1 MIKHEKEILHYIN
14 QFESSKTDWR
24 GDPSWLKK
32 LRQNAIES
40 FAKGGFP
47 TRKDEDWKHTNVTPI
62 AQIPFIRDG
71 VYSSLT
77 PKEIAPLIFE
87 GTHLFVFVNGH
98 YVPCFSERLPLPKG
112 IIVES
117 MWEALKKRSE
127 LLEPHLARYADIQ
140 NNSFTSLNT
149 AFMDDGAF
157 IYIPKGT
164 IVEKPLH
171 LLFLSSA
178 GEKSVVC
185 HPRNLVLAEENSQ
198 ITLIESY
205 EGFSLEP
212 YFTNAVTEIAAG
224 RNSVVRH
231 YKTQEEGLKTF
242 HIGTVHVCQ
251 LASSNFISHNISLGG
266 SFSRTNITAEL
277 DEEECV
283 CTLNGLYLTNGT
295 QQMDLYTRI
304 NHRKPHGKSR
314 QLYKGIL
321 DGKSRGVFNGKVFV
335 QKNANKTDAKQTN
348 KNLLLSDQAEAD
360 PTPQLEILADDV
372 KVAHG
377 ATVGQLDKEQ
387 IFYLCSRGIDEM
399 SAKSLLTYAFASDII
414 ERIDNPSVKHRLQD
428 ALISHLPKSQI
439 ARRASTS

>member
-1 MIKHEKEILHYIN
+1 MDTPIKHYVD
-14 QFESSKTDWR
+14 QFESSKTNR
-24 GDPSWLKK
+24 RKDPSWLKK
-32 LRQNAIES
+32 LRQKAIES
-40 FAKGGFP
+40 FAKQGFP
-47 TRKDEDWKHTNVTPI
+47 TRKDEDWKLTNVTPI
-62 AQIPFIRDG
+62 IQTPFIRDG

-77 PKEIAPLIFE
+77 PKELAPLIFE

-98 YVPCFSERLPLPKG
+98 YVPCFSKRLPLPKG
-112 IIVES
+112 IIIES
-117 MWEALKKRSE
+117 MWEALKNRPK
-127 LLEPHLARYADIQ
+127 LLEPHLARYANIQ
-140 NNSFTSLNT
+140 NSSFTSLNT

-164 IVEKPLH
+164 TVEKPLH

-178 GEKSVVC
+178 GGKSVVC

-212 YFTNAVTEIAAG
+212 YFTNAVTEIVAG
-224 RNSVVRH
+224 RNSIIRH
-231 YKTQEEGLKTF
+231 YKTQDEGLKTF
-242 HIGTVHVCQ
+242 HIGTLHVHQ
-251 LASSNFISHNISLGG
+251 SASSNFTSHNISLGG
-266 SFSRTNITAEL
+266 SLSRTNITTQL
-277 DEEECV
+277 DGEGCD
-283 CTLNGLYLTNGT
+283 CTLNGLYLTNGM
-295 QQMDLYTRI
+295 QHMDFYTRI
-304 NHRKPHGKSR
+304 DHRKPHGTSR

-372 KVAHG
+372 KVTHG

-387 IFYLCSRGIDEM
+387 IFYLCSRGIDKL
-399 SAKSLLTYAFASDII
+399 SAKSILTYAFASDII
-414 ERIDNPSVKHRLQD
+414 NRIDNPPVQHRLQD

-439 ARRASTS
+439 ARRASAS